1 MHKPLRITLYGAGAI
16 GTTLAAWLTAAGH
29 HVSLLARGD
38 NAQEL
43 KRKSIRIVSDK
54 KILLKDTRLRVIE
67 TLGAAED
74 IDLLIITV
82 KNFHLDS
89 CCHDIVNAIGRNT
102 LVLGLQN
109 GVENQ
114 TVLPRHFERVLY
126 GIINYNAWR
135 STSAADRPNNTQ
147 DWSVNLNGPIV
158 LGSLSPELK
167 PKAENL
173 TKLFSSFIH
182 TQYSQNFYDHAHAKL
197 VNNIANSVTTLIGN
211 SHRDADA
218 LKPLQTVLTQ
228 LSNEGVSTLQAAGV
242 SETRAGPLP
251 PWSVI
256 KLSKLLPAVL
266 TRPIFRRKLALVGS
280 TSMASDIISKGKG
293 ESELESING
302 YLLKL
307 ADKYRVDVPYSRK
320 LYELCQQRFSEIPF
334 RPMTAVELRTHLV
347 G

>member
-1 MHKPLRITLYGAGAI
+1 MQKSLRITLFGAGAI

-29 HVSLLARGD
+29 NVSLLARGG
-38 NAQEL
+38 NALEL
-43 KRKSIRIVSDK
+43 KEKSIRIINDNKV
-54 KILLKDTRLRVIE
+54 LLDDTRVRVIE
-67 TLGAAED
+67 SLGAAED

-82 KNFHLDS
+82 KNFHLDN
-89 CCHDIVNAIGRNT
+89 CCSDIVNAIGRNT
-102 LVLGLQN
+102 LILGLQN

-114 TVLPRHFERVLY
+114 TVLPQYFERVVY

-135 STSAADRPNNTQ
+135 SISTTERPNNTQ

-158 LGSLSPELK
+158 LGSLSPELQ
-167 PKAENL
+167 PAAENL
-173 TKLFSSFIH
+173 TELFSSFIH
-182 TQYSQNFYDHAHAKL
+182 CQYSQNFHDHAHAKL

-211 SHRDADA
+211 SHRDASA
-218 LKPLQTVLTQ
+218 LKPLQAVLTQ
-228 LSNEGVSTLQAAGV
+228 LSHEGISTLQAAGI

-251 PWSVI
+251 PWRVI

-280 TSMASDIISKGKG
+280 TSMASDIIAKGKG

-307 ADKYRVDVPYSRK
+307 ADKHGVEVPYSRR
-320 LYELCQQRFSEIPF
+320 LYELCQQRFSETPF
-334 RPMTAVELRTHLV
+334 RPMTAAELRTHLV